1 MATPEAPLPHTL
13 PYHIMDGIRRRIILG
28 EFAPGAP
35 IRELEIEAI
44 FGSSRGPIREALLM
58 LERRGLVVHMP
69 RRGFRVRSHDARS
82 IGDLYRLRALLER
95 ALVLELAR
103 QDVAPLVAAL
113 TAALERMRQHHAA
126 RDINAYFDENM
137 AYHQAM
143 IDAVDNEFL
152 RRALDSVNEISL
164 PIRYLLLSRRF
175 SEGKSLR
182 FHEEQ
187 TRLIAGREFAHAA
200 DAAERKVLSN
210 VDHVVKAY
218 AEAMARQTSQ
228 PPPPRG
234 RAAA

>member
-1 MATPEAPLPHTL
+1 MPEPPLPHTL
-13 PYHIMDGIRRRIILG
+13 PYHIMHGIRRRIIFG
-28 EFAPGAP
+28 DFAPGAP
-35 IRELEIEAI
+35 IREQEIEAI

-58 LERRGLVVHMP
+58 LERRGLVVHTP

-82 IGDLYRLRALLER
+82 IDDLYRLRALLER

-103 QDVAPLVAAL
+103 QDVAPLVATL
-113 TAALERMRQHHAA
+113 RAALERMRRSHAA
-126 RDINAYFDENM
+126 RDIDAYFDENM

-187 TRLIAGREFAHAA
+187 TRLLAARDFARAA
-200 DAAERKVLSN
+200 EAAERDVLGN
-210 VDHVVKAY
+210 IDHVVKAY
-218 AEAMARQTSQ
+218 AEAMARQGA

-234 RAAA
+234 HAAA